1 MKECIEVLETH
12 PDAFPS
18 DKLFC
23 QHVKIQH
30 ICEDIGL
37 QFLMDDNTATIS
49 ITDPKVTYALNVL
62 ENQLKSWKEQIPPE
76 CRTKELVFF
85 EHVAGLYL
93 HEIALHFEHN
103 IEDFRLPFT
112 EESLKSVNNTSD
124 TLTQN
129 QMAAL
134 ESCLKAAN
142 GILDTMLSFEIKT
155 VKTLP
160 MLLFF
165 VRCVYAV
172 VILIKMHVA
181 VCTPNSE
188 LGKMMKPED
197 LRVEFYLDSLIGLF
211 GYVAKEEEFRPH
223 PKILRILNVLREW
236 FGKHKDS
243 VAKQKRGEQPP
254 SAISTQQPQQRE
266 GAPSGQRFNQTPL
279 HLLSQVATG
288 NQQMQAQQA
297 LGEPEGQDWTFN
309 SPNVIDYSQKP
320 PAGHPDAHMP
330 VHQQQQSYATDA
342 PYAVDQ
348 GMVDPTNQE
357 YGWGSG
363 FEQAMDIALGG
374 IDGLHGGGLDNWFLG
389 DSMASFGFNGEMSSG
404 TGQW

>member
-12 PDAFPS
+12 PDAYPS

-62 ENQLKSWKEQIPPE
+62 ENQLKTWKEQVPAE
-76 CRTKELVFF
+76 CRGQGLQFF
-85 EHVAGLYL
+85 EHVTSLYL
-93 HEIALHFEHN
+93 HEIALHFNHN

-112 EESLKSVNNTSD
+112 EESLKSASNTSD
-124 TLTQN
+124 TLSQN

-134 ESCLKAAN
+134 EACLKAAH
-142 GILDTMLSFEIKT
+142 GILSTMLSYEMST
-155 VKTLP
+155 VKSLP

-165 VRCVYAV
+165 VRCVYAI

-188 LGKMMKPED
+188 LGKMMKPDD
-197 LRVEFYLDSLIGLF
+197 LRVDYYLDRLINLF
-211 GYVAKEEEFRPH
+211 AYVSKDGEDFKPH
-223 PKILRILNVLREW
+223 PKILHILSVLKEW
-236 FGKHKDS
+236 FNHHKAN
-243 VAKQKRGEQPP
+243 V
-254 SAISTQQPQQRE
+254 QQ
-266 GAPSGQRFNQTPL
+266 QTPL
-279 HLLSQVATG
+279 HLLSQVATQPKQPTPEVAEWF
-288 NQQMQAQQA
+288 NPPMMIPAQ
-297 LGEPEGQDWTFN
+297 PSVQDQYGVSST
-309 SPNVIDYSQKP
+309 
-320 PAGHPDAHMP
+320 
-330 VHQQQQSYATDA
+330 
-342 PYAVDQ
+342 
-348 GMVDPTNQE
+348 VDPTNQD

-374 IDGLHGGGLDNWFLG
+374 MDGLQGGGLDNWFLG
-389 DSMASFGFNGEMSSG
+389 DSMAPFGFNGDAAAG
-404 TGQW
+404 GW